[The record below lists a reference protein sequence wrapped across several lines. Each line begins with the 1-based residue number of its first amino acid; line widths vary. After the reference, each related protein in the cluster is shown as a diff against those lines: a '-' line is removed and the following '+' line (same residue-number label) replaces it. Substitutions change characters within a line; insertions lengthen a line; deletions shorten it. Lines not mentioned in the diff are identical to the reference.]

1 MFTVKRTRHG
11 YRAAIKFF
19 KSSED
24 ICVGNP
30 QFYILLT
37 SYNGEFM
44 LDIGIM
50 DDDDIDIY
58 ENSVRFNTMNE
69 LIRAFKYACMELYD
83 KRYLVSDNLYK
94 TYMDYVGPLR
104 LYLISQI

>member
-11 YRAAIKFF
+11 YRATVDFL
-19 KSSED
+19 KSSEYV
-24 ICVGNP
+24 CTGNP
-30 QFYILLT
+30 HFYILLT
-37 SYNGEFM
+37 SYNDEFM

-58 ENSVRFNTMNE
+58 EGSVKFNTMNE
-69 LIRAFKYACMELYD
+69 LVRAFKYACMELYD

-94 TYMDYVGPLR
+94 TYADYVRPLR
-104 LYLISQI
+104 LYLVSQI

>member
-11 YRAAIKFF
+11 YRATINFLKY
-19 KSSED
+19 SED
-24 ICVGNP
+24 VCAGGP

-37 SYNGEFM
+37 SHNGEFM

-58 ENSVRFNTMNE
+58 ESSVRFNTMND
-69 LIRAFKYACMELYD
+69 LVRAFEYACMELYD
-83 KRYLVSDNLYK
+83 KRYLASDDLYK
-94 TYMDYVGPLR
+94 TYVDYVRPLH

>member
-1 MFTVKRTRHG
+1 MLTVKRTSHG
-11 YRAAIKFF
+11 YRATVNFL

-24 ICVGNP
+24 VCTGNP
-30 QFYILLT
+30 HFYILST

-58 ENSVRFNTMNE
+58 ESSVMFNTMND
-69 LIRAFKYACMELYD
+69 LVLAFEYACMELYD

-94 TYMDYVGPLR
+94 TYMDYVKPLR

>member
-1 MFTVKRTRHG
+1 MFTVKRRRHS
-11 YRAAIKFF
+11 YMATINFF

-24 ICVGNP
+24 VCTGNP
-30 QFYILLT
+30 HFYILST
-37 SYNGEFM
+37 SYDGEFM

-58 ENSVRFNTMNE
+58 ESSVKFNTMNE
-69 LIRAFKYACMELYD
+69 MIRAFKYTCMELYD
-83 KRYLVSDNLYK
+83 KRYLVSDNLHK
-94 TYMDYVGPLR
+94 TYMDYVKPLR

>member
-1 MFTVKRTRHG
+1 MFTVKRTSHG
-11 YRAAIKFF
+11 YRANINFL
-19 KSSED
+19 KSSKD
-24 ICVGNP
+24 ICTGEP

-37 SYNGEFM
+37 SYNDEFM

-58 ENSVRFNTMNE
+58 ESSVRFNTMNK

-83 KRYLVSDNLYK
+83 KGYLMSDNLYK
-94 TYMDYVGPLR
+94 TYMDYVRPLR

>member
-1 MFTVKRTRHG
+1 MLTVKRTSHG
-11 YRAAIKFF
+11 YRATINFF

-24 ICVGNP
+24 VCTGDP

-58 ENSVRFNTMNE
+58 ESSVRFNTMNS
-69 LIRAFKYACMELYD
+69 LIRAFEYACMELYD
-83 KRYLVSDNLYK
+83 KRHLVSDNLYK
-94 TYMDYVGPLR
+94 TYMDYVKPLR
-104 LYLISQI
+104 LYLLSQI

>member
-1 MFTVKRTRHG
+1 MFTVKRACYG
-11 YRAAIKFF
+11 YRATINFF

-24 ICVGNP
+24 VCTGNP
-30 QFYILLT
+30 HFYILLT

-58 ENSVRFNTMNE
+58 ESSVRFNTMNE
-69 LIRAFKYACMELYD
+69 LIQAFKYTCMELYD